1 MQKLPIY
8 QLFIVISLLLLVSLT
23 AFGQTPVPK
32 ATPKISDDDG
42 VIKVESRLVVIP
54 ASVTDANGQPVQGLT
69 KEDFRVVE
77 EGKPQKIDNV
87 GSADAVPLEIALL
100 FDVSA
105 STDAM
110 FKFEQETAA
119 KFLLDVMKPKDRATI
134 FTVGQTP
141 ILVQGRDTAERSV
154 MSVKS
159 IAATKGATAFFDT
172 VSMAST
178 YLRKNAPE
186 GTRRV
191 MVVISDGEDNFSE
204 AVKNVERKIES
215 NIVDNKNDPN
225 YEQTRKVVVQAQDAS
240 KRAERARVSKAL
252 QDADTV
258 FFSINPAG
266 SSYTLNQI
274 SVFGEENMQTFANE
288 TGGTAFLPKFAPVDT
303 KDNYQNESNIRKNQQ
318 ILDRIFSELASEL
331 RAQYLIQ
338 YYPEGEYANG
348 RFVKLSVTLANP
360 SRGKVRARE
369 GYYVKQ

>member
-1 MQKLPIY
+1 MRKLPIS
-8 QLFIVISLLLLVSLT
+8 QLFFVISLLLLVSLT
-23 AFGQTPVPK
+23 ALSQTPAPT
-32 ATPKISDDDG
+32 ATPKIADDEG

-141 ILVQGRDTAERSV
+141 ILVQGRDTAEKSV
-154 MSVKS
+154 MSVRS

-215 NIVDNKNDPN
+215 NIVDDKNDPN
-225 YEQTRKVVVQAQDAS
+225 YEKTRKVVVQAQDAS

-274 SVFGEENMQTFANE
+274 SVFGQENMQTFANE

-303 KDNYQNESNIRKNQQ
+303 KDNYQNENNIRKNQQ